1 MEFTVLFGN
10 ENFPPMLANFVGT
23 ATAGQ
28 YTEITVPESMEV
40 GVGTSTL
47 PRIVNA
53 VQISS
58 TTGDIQVYAVHD
70 DDKSS
75 DGWLVL
81 PVYHRLTIRTCPL
94 TVTQRSPVLLM
105 PVRDSLVTRSF
116 LQQLVSMICFQ
127 YL

>member
-1 MEFTVLFGN
+1 MEFTVRFGN

-28 YTEITVPESMEV
+28 YTEVTVPESMEV
-40 GVGTSTL
+40 GVGTGTL

-70 DDKSS
+70 DDLSS

-81 PVYHRLTIRTCPL
+81 PQVNHPDVSTYRYATF
-94 TVTQRSPVLLM
+94 SSSLLM
-105 PVRDSLVTRSF
+105 PVKDSLVTRSF
-116 LQQLVSMICFQ
+116 LQHLVSMI
-127 YL
+127 